1 MKDDGVESKE
11 GMDAKKSRLPEK
23 GYFAFFVVGNGLET
37 MEN

>member
-1 MKDDGVESKE
+1 MNNDGVESKE
-11 GMDAKKSRLPEK
+11 GMDAEKPRLPEK